1 MLPAFGHSLT
11 DILPSDIWNFGRP
24 DRVRQNFFE
33 VFERRFKVVDIQLQR
48 RRQNF
53 ANGRIVA
60 DKTAVVCKNRFL
72 NECAKIV
79 EKESGSFLRNDVKEG
94 T

>member
-33 VFERRFKVVDIQLQR
+33 FFERRFKVVDVQLQR

-53 ANGRIVA
+53 ANGGIVA
-60 DKTAVVCKNRFL
+60 DKTAVV
-72 NECAKIV
+72 
-79 EKESGSFLRNDVKEG
+79 
-94 T
+94 